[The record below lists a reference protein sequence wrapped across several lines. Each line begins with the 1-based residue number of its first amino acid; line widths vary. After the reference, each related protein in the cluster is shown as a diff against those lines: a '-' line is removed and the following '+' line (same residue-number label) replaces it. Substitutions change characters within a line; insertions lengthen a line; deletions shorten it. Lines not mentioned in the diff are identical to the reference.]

1 MDGSPVGAVPGP
13 VVDWALAERTGVR
26 LAPRGPAVPL
36 SLAREAV
43 AELAAH
49 AAAATGHVADVTGLS
64 VAAATTPVR
73 VVERSAWVRAN
84 VAGLRELIDPVLHR
98 AVQVRLERAEVKRSA
113 SLAGRTGR
121 LGRAVSDPR
130 LALAAGSKVTGTE
143 VGALLGW
150 LSSRVLGQYD
160 AFGPGGGQLLLVA
173 PNVVAIEREL
183 GVDPRDFRLWVALHE
198 ETHRVQFAA
207 APWLADHL
215 ASRARGLSGDLLGAE
230 GESSPTD
237 RVLALVRS
245 VARPGGL
252 AALRGAGRGG
262 ADGSSGADGDDP
274 LSAGLVSALAGPA
287 QRRALA
293 EVTAVMSL
301 LEGHADVVMDE
312 AGPSV
317 IPSVASIRTRFSDRR
332 ASGRS
337 GLDRLVRG
345 LLGLDA
351 KMRQYTDG
359 ARFVRAVV
367 AEVGHQGLNRVWS
380 GPQALPRPGEIARP
394 GDWLDRVH
402 G

>member
-1 MDGSPVGAVPGP
+1 M
-13 VVDWALAERTGVR
+13 
-26 LAPRGPAVPL
+26 
-36 SLAREAV
+36 
-43 AELAAH
+43 
-49 AAAATGHVADVTGLS
+49 
-64 VAAATTPVR
+64 
-73 VVERSAWVRAN
+73 RAN

-98 AVQVRLERAEVKRSA
+98 AVQVRLERAASRSS
-113 SLAGRTGR
+113 SLGARMGA
-121 LGRAVSDPR
+121 LGRVGSDPR

-173 PNVVAIEREL
+173 PNVVAVEREL

-207 APWLADHL
+207 APWLSDHL
-215 ASRARGLSGDLLGAE
+215 AAKARDLSGDLLGADGE
-230 GESSPTD
+230 GGPTD

-245 VARPGGL
+245 LARPGGL
-252 AALRGAGRGG
+252 AALRGGG
-262 ADGSSGADGDDP
+262 SGGPDGSAGPDGSDGDDP

-312 AGPSV
+312 AGPGV
-317 IPSVASIRTRFSDRR
+317 IPSVATIRARFSDRR

-337 GLDRLVRG
+337 GLDRVVRS

-367 AEVGHQGLNRVWS
+367 AEVGHEGLNRVWS
-380 GPQALPRPGEIARP
+380 GPQALPRPREIAQPRA
-394 GDWLDRVH
+394 WLDRVH

>member
-1 MDGSPVGAVPGP
+1 MSDARSEPAATPGP

-36 SLAREAV
+36 SVAREAV

-64 VAAATTPVR
+64 VAAATSPVR

-84 VAGLRELIDPVLHR
+84 VAGLRELIDPVLTR
-98 AVQVRLERAEVKRSA
+98 AVQVRLERAEAKRST
-113 SLAGRTGR
+113 SLAGRVGR
-121 LGRAVSDPR
+121 LGRIGSDPR

-230 GESSPTD
+230 GEAGPTD

-245 VARPGGL
+245 LARPGGL
-252 AALRGAGRGG
+252 AALRRSAVDGPDGV
-262 ADGSSGADGDDP
+262 ADPDDP

-317 IPSVASIRTRFSDRR
+317 IPSVAAIRARFSDRR

-337 GLDRLVRG
+337 GLDRVVRS

-367 AEVGHQGLNRVWS
+367 AEVGHEGLNQVWS

-394 GDWLDRVH
+394 RTWLDRVH